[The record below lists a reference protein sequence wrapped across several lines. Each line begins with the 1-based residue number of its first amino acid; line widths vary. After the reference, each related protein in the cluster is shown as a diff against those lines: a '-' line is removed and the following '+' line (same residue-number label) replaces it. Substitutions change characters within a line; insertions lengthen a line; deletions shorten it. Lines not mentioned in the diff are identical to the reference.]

1 MLTMSRYFFHV
12 ADGRSYRD
20 TEGVDLPDAAAAREE
35 AVRVL
40 GELLRD
46 EPALFLEHELLELRV
61 APASGEPIYR
71 LVVVASNPRPN

>member
-1 MLTMSRYFFHV
+1 MMPRYYFNV
-12 ADGRSYRD
+12 ADGRSFRD
-20 TEGVDLPDAAAAREE
+20 PEGVELAGPEAAREE

-61 APASGEPIYR
+61 VPKNGDTIYR
-71 LVVVASNPRPN
+71 LVVVASNPRPH